1 MKVRVS
7 YHGIEVETELPDL
20 GGEHYSDN
28 ALGKN
33 SWKHEYPFA
42 REDGESAADV
52 AVRLIR
58 ESVESIQVLA
68 REGSE
73 I

>member
-1 MKVRVS
+1 VKVRVS
-7 YHGIEVETELPDL
+7 YHGIEIETELPDV
-20 GGEHYSDN
+20 GGEHFSDN

-33 SWKHEYPFA
+33 SWKQPYPFVY
-42 REDGESAADV
+42 EQKDTAADV